1 MITFFVAFIK
11 LLGWAIIVNNIEF
24 QFEFAFKDVSPLLG
38 CWVFDLNVS
47 SEE

>member
-1 MITFFVAFIK
+1 M
-11 LLGWAIIVNNIEF
+11 LVNNLSLSFVVEGVIFIEF